1 MTPGEISD
9 DELDAIRQRK
19 LAEMQRSHQES
30 SAREQAVSR
39 AKAEIEAAMK
49 NLLTPDAWDQWNNAK
64 IANEQNAFIA
74 AQELIRLAQGGQIKG
89 KITREQIRAVLATIA
104 KQTTRDITIKRK

>member
-1 MTPGEISD
+1 MANNISD
-9 DELDAIRQRK
+9 NELEAIRQRK
-19 LAEMQRSHQES
+19 LAEMQRSREEQS
-30 SAREQAVSR
+30 VREQAVNQ
-39 AKAEIEAAMK
+39 AKAEIESAMK
-49 NLLTPDAWDQWNNAK
+49 ALLTPDAWDQWNNAK

-74 AQELIRLAQGGQIKG
+74 AQELIRLAQKGQIKG